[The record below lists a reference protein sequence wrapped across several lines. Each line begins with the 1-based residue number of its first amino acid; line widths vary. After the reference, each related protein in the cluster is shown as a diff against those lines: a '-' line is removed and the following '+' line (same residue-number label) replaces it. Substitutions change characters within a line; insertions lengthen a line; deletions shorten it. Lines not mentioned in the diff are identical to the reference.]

1 MQSRFLGRA
10 GRPIIRSELGSKE
23 WSLGLNIVADQPH
36 TNSFADV
43 HKKIKVFKDRIAE
56 ASRDDAE
63 VRESKLLQEAADI
76 LDHDAT

>member
-23 WSLGLNIVADQPH
+23 WSLGLNIVEDQPH

-43 HKKIKVFKDRIAE
+43 HKKIKVLKERTAE
-56 ASRDDAE
+56 ASRDDRQA
-63 VRESKLLQEAADI
+63 RESKLVQEAADS